1 MSVAVAV
8 ASRGQIVIAADTR
21 RTFGSGVVTTDN
33 FSDLKIRKVGQAYIA
48 ATGWG
53 LYNNILDDYLEHK
66 RRARIDDQ
74 RSIFTFFRH
83 FWKDL
88 HERYSFV
95 SDQRPDDESP
105 FGDLDASFLIV
116 SSRGIFSVACDLS
129 ITRFSQYYAIG
140 SGAPYAL
147 GALHAVYGER
157 TEAEQA
163 ADVAVKAAMALDIYC
178 GGAITSFS
186 VRDARPAGAARS
198 KASKASK
205 ASKTT
210 TRKRGSRR

>member
-8 ASRGQIVIAADTR
+8 ASRGQVVIAADTK
-21 RTFGSGVVTTDN
+21 RTFGSGVVTNEN
-33 FSDLKIRKVGQAYIA
+33 FTDLKIRKVGQAYLA

-53 LYNNILDDYLEHK
+53 LYNNILDDYLDHK

-74 RSIFTFFRH
+74 RSIFGFFRQ

-95 SDQRPDDESP
+95 NDQRPDDESP

-116 SSRGIFSVACDLS
+116 SPRGIFSVACDLS
-129 ITRFSQYYAIG
+129 ITRFEQYYAIG

-147 GALHAVYGER
+147 GALHALYDGP
-157 TEAEQA
+157 TDASTLAETS
-163 ADVAVKAAMALDIYC
+163 VKAAMALDIYC
-178 GGAITSFS
+178 GGEVTSFS
-186 VRDARPAGAARS
+186 VSQARAARRTPAKKSTRKRAARS
-198 KASKASK
+198 LKP
-205 ASKTT
+205 
-210 TRKRGSRR
+210 R